1 MLSGWRDKKI
11 KTGHLLSQGEARIN
25 LKLEGIYMQRL
36 AEKNILIVIP
46 KDYYMESE
54 FDPVFEAMNEEGAN
68 VLVASGKLKEA
79 VGMKT
84 GRTNPDVLIVDA
96 IEGITGDSY
105 VSAAKGVRQVKG
117 VFHGVIVIGGN
128 GARSYLWKD
137 ELLRLLLNDRHRSG
151 MVVAAIGSAVPC
163 LGKADLIQSLEVT
176 TEPGNKKA
184 IKEIEDTKGIVV
196 NDPVTSHNRI
206 FTVQNA
212 DAVEAFLNPFI
223 EEVAKTSVK

>member
-1 MLSGWRDKKI
+1 M
-11 KTGHLLSQGEARIN
+11 AR
-25 LKLEGIYMQRL
+25 LEG
-36 AEKNILIVIP
+36 KNILIVIP

-54 FDPVFEAMNEEGAN
+54 FDPVFESMHSEGAN
-68 VLVASGKLKEA
+68 VLVASSKLKEA
-79 VGMKT
+79 VGMKS
-84 GRTNPDVLIVDA
+84 GRATPDVLIVDA

-128 GARSYLWKD
+128 GARTYLWKD

-184 IKEIEDTKGIVV
+184 IKEIEEAKAVIVDEPMTFHDRV
-196 NDPVTSHNRI
+196 

-212 DAVEAFLNPFI
+212 AAVEGFLNPFI
-223 EEVAKTSVK
+223 EEVAKTKIK

>member
-1 MLSGWRDKKI
+1 M
-11 KTGHLLSQGEARIN
+11 E
-25 LKLEGIYMQRL
+25 RL
-36 AEKNILIVIP
+36 AGKNILIIIP

-54 FDPVFEAMNEEGAN
+54 LDPIVESMKSEGAN
-68 VLVASGKLKEA
+68 VLVASNKLKEA
-79 VGMKT
+79 VGMKG

-105 VSAAKGVRQVKG
+105 VSAAKGVRQIKG

-137 ELLRLLLNDRHRSG
+137 ELVRLVLNDRHRSK

-163 LGKADLIQSLEVT
+163 LGKAELLQNLEVT

-184 IKEIEDTKGIVV
+184 IKELESAKSIIV
-196 NDPVTSHNRI
+196 DKPVTSHDRVY
-206 FTVQNA
+206 TVQNA
-212 DAVEAFLNPFI
+212 EAIEAFLNPFI
-223 EEVAKTSVK
+223 EDVAKTALK